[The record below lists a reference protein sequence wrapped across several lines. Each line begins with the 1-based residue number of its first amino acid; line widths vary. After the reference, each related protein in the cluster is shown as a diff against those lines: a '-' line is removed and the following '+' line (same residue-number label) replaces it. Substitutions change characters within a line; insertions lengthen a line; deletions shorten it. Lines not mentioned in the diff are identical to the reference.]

1 MSGRVLGVIREVVLN
16 PANDLWVAVDADG
29 RETLVPALADLLID
43 VDVGARGSSSRT
55 SRGHG
60 AGAGQLEVG
69 DLRQA
74 ETFRNTYRCPSRSTN
89 PRRCHSVRILVT
101 FSRLPPHKLARSAW

>member
-1 MSGRVLGVIREVVLN
+1 MRGPTVSGRVLGAIREVVPN

-43 VDVGARGSSSRT
+43 VDVGAEDRRRGRP
-55 SRGHG
+55 G
-60 AGAGQLEVG
+60 ATRPEPRLEVG

-74 ETFRNTYRCPSRSTN
+74 ETFRNTYRWPSRSTN
-89 PRRCHSVRILVT
+89 PRRCH
-101 FSRLPPHKLARSAW
+101 P